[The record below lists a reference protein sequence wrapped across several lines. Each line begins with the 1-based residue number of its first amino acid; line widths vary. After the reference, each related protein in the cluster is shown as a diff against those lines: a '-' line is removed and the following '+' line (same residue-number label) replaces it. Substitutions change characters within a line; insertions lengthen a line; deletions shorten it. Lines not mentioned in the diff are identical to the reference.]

1 MTKLKL
7 VPKTEPSDKE
17 KALIKMRNRPRP
29 EGMLQCNRCGCR
41 GVLQIK
47 AGVFLKD
54 GKKKGGTVIVK
65 DICAFCW
72 KHGIFSEMIVNIKP
86 AK

>member
-1 MTKLKL
+1 MKKLTL

-41 GVLQIK
+41 GVLTIK
-47 AGVFLKD
+47 AGVIIKN
-54 GKKKGGTVIVK
+54 GRKQGGTVIAK

-72 KHGIFSEMIVNIKP
+72 KQGIFSEMIPQLKP
-86 AK
+86 TK